1 MSDECK
7 KVLTYY
13 RYTKV
18 RGITTLGVLEKQP
31 RLAPAPSKTPAQRL
45 QDLNARLDADIRA
58 RNAITVPQCGWH
70 CDYLGERIVS
80 DTTRTRTVKI
90 IWTEPFELRDANG
103 GVFRGIGRYRTRGD
117 ARVQTI
123 KWEKECDTK
132 LGDPDS
138 DWNEAS
144 FNPEQT
150 NIELISNYALADLWE
165 ALPQSEREMLEYLK
179 PEKA

>member
-58 RNAITVPQCGWH
+58 RNAITIPQCG
-70 CDYLGERIVS
+70 
-80 DTTRTRTVKI
+80 
-90 IWTEPFELRDANG
+90 
-103 GVFRGIGRYRTRGD
+103 
-117 ARVQTI
+117 
-123 KWEKECDTK
+123 
-132 LGDPDS
+132 
-138 DWNEAS
+138 
-144 FNPEQT
+144 
-150 NIELISNYALADLWE
+150 
-165 ALPQSEREMLEYLK
+165 
-179 PEKA
+179 